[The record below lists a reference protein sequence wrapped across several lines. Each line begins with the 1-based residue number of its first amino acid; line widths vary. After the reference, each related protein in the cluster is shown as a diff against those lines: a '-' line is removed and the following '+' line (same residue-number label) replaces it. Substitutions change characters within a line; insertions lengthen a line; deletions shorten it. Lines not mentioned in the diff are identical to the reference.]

1 MLALHL
7 EESPG
12 PPGHKSP
19 LACPIAGVSCHG
31 LKVMTDILDELDW
44 RGLYAD
50 CTDRDALA
58 KRCAEGPLTLY
69 CGFDPTADSL
79 HVGNLVPLLALRRFQ
94 QHGHHPIALAG
105 GATGMVGDPSG
116 KSDERNLLTPEQLRH
131 NLDRIKPQL
140 ARFLDFSGAKNP
152 ARVVNNYD
160 WTGDVTFLAFL
171 RDIGKHITVNSMVAK
186 DSVRARMEDR
196 AGGISFTEFS
206 YMLLQG
212 FDFYH
217 LRKTFNCELQVGA
230 TDQWGNITVG
240 TELIR
245 KKLGATA
252 WGLVFPLL
260 TKADGSKYG
269 KTATGTVWLDP
280 RKTSPYRFYQFFVN
294 TDDADVIKLLKT
306 LTFLAREEI
315 SALEAELKANPG
327 ARAAQKALAKE
338 MTLLV
343 HGQDALTGAL
353 KASEIL
359 FGGSPEGITEEIFHD
374 VVGEVPTKDLE
385 KVKLEGSGSPIGDLV
400 VQAGLAPSKGQARKD
415 LESGG
420 IYLNNVRVD
429 HTRAVTT
436 NDLLFGRYLLLRK
449 GKRTYTVINAS

>member
-1 MLALHL
+1 M
-7 EESPG
+7 S
-12 PPGHKSP
+12 
-19 LACPIAGVSCHG
+19 
-31 LKVMTDILDELDW
+31 DILAELDW

-50 CTDRDALA
+50 STDRDALA
-58 KRCAEGPLTLY
+58 KRLAEGPTTLY

-79 HVGNLVPLLALRRFQ
+79 HVGNLVPLFALRRFQ

-116 KSDERNLLTPEQLRH
+116 KSDERNLLTPDQLQH
-131 NLDRIKPQL
+131 NLDCIKPQL
-140 ARFLDFSGAKNP
+140 ARFLDFTGARNP
-152 ARVVNNYD
+152 ARLVNNYD

-171 RDIGKHITVNSMVAK
+171 RDIGKHITVNSMIAK

-196 AGGISFTEFS
+196 ASGISFTEFS

-212 FDFYH
+212 YDFYH

-240 TELIR
+240 TELVR

-294 TDDADVIKLLKT
+294 ADDADVIRLLKT
-306 LTFLAREEI
+306 LTFLSREEI
-315 SALEAELKANPG
+315 AALEGELKANPG
-327 ARAAQKALAKE
+327 ARAAQRTLAKE
-338 MTLLV
+338 MTTLV
-343 HGQDALTGAL
+343 HGTDALAGAL
-353 KASEIL
+353 RASEIL
-359 FGGSPEGITEEIFHD
+359 FGGSLEGVAEATFND

-385 KVKLEGSGSPIGDLV
+385 KAKLEGAGTPIADLV
-400 VQAGLAPSKGQARKD
+400 VHAALESSKGAARKSLD
-415 LESGG
+415 AGG
-420 IYLNNVRVD
+420 VYLNNVRVD
-429 HTRAVTT
+429 HTRSVTAA
-436 NDLLFGRYLLLRK
+436 DLLFGKYLLLRK
-449 GKRTYTVINAS
+449 GKKSYAVLHAR

>member
-1 MLALHL
+1 MTIL
-7 EESPG
+7 EE
-12 PPGHKSP
+12 
-19 LACPIAGVSCHG
+19 L
-31 LKVMTDILDELDW
+31 EW

-58 KRCAEGPLTLY
+58 KRLAEGPLTLY

-116 KSDERNLLTPEQLRH
+116 KSDERNLQTPAQLEH
-131 NLDRIKPQL
+131 NLACIKPQL
-140 ARFLDFSGAKNP
+140 ARFLAFDGVANP

-160 WTGDVTFLAFL
+160 WTGALTLLDFL
-171 RDIGKHITVNSMVAK
+171 RDTGKHITVNSMVAK
-186 DSVRARMEDR
+186 DSVKSRMNER
-196 AGGISFTEFS
+196 SGGISFTEFT

-212 FDFYH
+212 FDFLH
-217 LRKTFNCELQVGA
+217 LRETFHCELQVGA

-240 TELIR
+240 TELTR

-260 TKADGSKYG
+260 LKSDGSKYG

-280 RKTSPYRFYQFFVN
+280 KKTSPYRFYQFFVN
-294 TDDADVIKLLKT
+294 ADDADVIKLLKT
-306 LTFLAREEI
+306 LTFLPREEI
-315 SALEAELKANPG
+315 TTLEAELKASPG
-327 ARAAQKALAKE
+327 ARAAQKALARE
-338 MTLLV
+338 MTTLV
-343 HGQDALTGAL
+343 HGEGAVAAAL

-359 FGGSPEGITEEIFHD
+359 FGGPLEGVSEAIFND

-385 KVKLEGSGSPIGDLV
+385 KVKLEDAGAPIIDLLV
-400 VQAGLAPSKGQARKD
+400 HSGLAPSKGAARKD
-415 LESGG
+415 LEAGG
-420 IYLNNVRVD
+420 IYLNNVRVPD
-429 HTRAVTT
+429 HTRSVTM
-436 NDLLFGRYLLLRK
+436 NDLLFGKYLLLRK
-449 GKRTYTVINAS
+449 GKKSYAVLTVR